1 MTTKLHREKRESR
14 HVTRM
19 LDDRVVAVER
29 QNAELRRQLEICHA
43 ELEEARAQQAAT
55 GEVLQVINS
64 SPGGLGPVFEAMLEK
79 AMRLCEATDGHIW
92 SGGHAAAVRGDPDFV
107 EWLRQ
112 QPPQQVRG
120 SSVDGLRQGEPFVQ
134 MLD

>member
-19 LDDRVVAVER
+19 LDDRAVALER

-79 AMRLCEATDGHIW
+79 ARRLTDIFG
-92 SGGHAAAVRGDPDFV
+92 AAVTPRRCAEIRILSSGCGNSLLSRCV
-107 EWLRQ
+107 A
-112 QPPQQVRG
+112 VRSMACAKESP
-120 SSVDGLRQGEPFVQ
+120 SS
-134 MLD
+134 